1 MIDLKTAPH
10 AILALRVTTGALF
23 LFHGLVKLFVF
34 TPAGTAGYFESIGLP
49 GALGY
54 LTMLVEIAGG
64 LALIL
69 GIKTRIVSL
78 ALVPVL
84 LGAAWFGHGGA
95 GFNWSNA
102 NGASCFM
109 PRWRIESRLR
119 AGLLRIHWQD
129 WVIWVWAP
137 RLSGGCTTMRWG
149 GSMPTPCWL
158 VVPIL

>member
-10 AILALRVTTGALF
+10 AVLALRVTTGALF

-69 GIKTRIVSL
+69 GLKTRLVSL

-84 LGAAWFGHGGA
+84 LGAAWFGHGSS
-95 GFNWSNA
+95 GFNWSNP
-102 NGASCFM
+102 NGGWEYPVMWAILQAS
-109 PRWRIESRLR
+109 L
-119 AGLLRIHWQD
+119 ALLGD
-129 WVIWVWAP
+129 GAYALAP
-137 RLSGGCTTMRWG
+137 SKRT
-149 GSMPTPCWL
+149 
-158 VVPIL
+158 

>member
-1 MIDLKTAPH
+1 MIDNTSAPYG
-10 AILALRVTTGALF
+10 ILALRVTTGALF

-69 GIKTRIVSL
+69 GIKARIVSA

-84 LGAAWFGHGGA
+84 LGAAYFGHGGA
-95 GFNWSNA
+95 GFNWSNP
-102 NGASCFM
+102 NGGWEYPVMWAVVQAALAALGDGAYALV
-109 PRWRIESRLR
+109 PSRKQSFR
-119 AGLLRIHWQD
+119 GQYA
-129 WVIWVWAP
+129 
-137 RLSGGCTTMRWG
+137 
-149 GSMPTPCWL
+149 
-158 VVPIL
+158 

>member
-10 AILALRVTTGALF
+10 ASLALRVTTGALF
-23 LFHGLVKLFVF
+23 LFHGLVKLLVF

-69 GIKTRIVSL
+69 GFKARIVSL

-84 LGAAWFGHGGA
+84 LGAAWFGHGA
-95 GFNWSNA
+95 SGFNWSNP
-102 NGASCFM
+102 NGGWEYPVMWAIVMAALAALGDGPYALS
-109 PRWRIESRLR
+109 PSKR
-119 AGLLRIHWQD
+119 A
-129 WVIWVWAP
+129 
-137 RLSGGCTTMRWG
+137 
-149 GSMPTPCWL
+149 
-158 VVPIL
+158 

>member
-1 MIDLKTAPH
+1 MIDLKTAPY

-49 GALGY
+49 GSLGY

-69 GIKTRIVSL
+69 GIKARIVSL

-84 LGAAWFGHGGA
+84 LGAAWFGHGTS
-95 GFNWSNA
+95 GFNWSNP
-102 NGASCFM
+102 NGGWEYPVMWAIVQAALAALGDGAYALVPGAKQSV
-109 PRWRIESRLR
+109 R
-119 AGLLRIHWQD
+119 AQY
-129 WVIWVWAP
+129 A
-137 RLSGGCTTMRWG
+137 
-149 GSMPTPCWL
+149 
-158 VVPIL
+158 

>member
-1 MIDLKTAPH
+1 MTMIDNTSAPYG
-10 AILALRVTTGALF
+10 ILALRVTTGALF

-69 GIKTRIVSL
+69 GVKTRIVSA

-84 LGAAWFGHGGA
+84 LGAAWFGHGSA
-95 GFNWSNA
+95 GFNWSNP
-102 NGASCFM
+102 NGGWEYPVMWAVVQAALAALGDGAYALV
-109 PRWRIESRLR
+109 PGGKPAGR
-119 AGLLRIHWQD
+119 AQY
-129 WVIWVWAP
+129 A
-137 RLSGGCTTMRWG
+137 
-149 GSMPTPCWL
+149 
-158 VVPIL
+158 

>member
-1 MIDLKTAPH
+1 MIDTTTAPYG
-10 AILALRVTTGALF
+10 ILALRVTTGALF

-54 LTMLVEIAGG
+54 LTMLAEIAGG

-69 GIKTRIVSL
+69 GVRTRLVSA

-84 LGAAWFGHGGA
+84 LGAAWFGHGGS

-102 NGASCFM
+102 GGGWEYPVMWAVVQGVLAALGDGAYALLPGHKSAA
-109 PRWRIESRLR
+109 R
-119 AGLLRIHWQD
+119 ARF
-129 WVIWVWAP
+129 A
-137 RLSGGCTTMRWG
+137 
-149 GSMPTPCWL
+149 
-158 VVPIL
+158 

>member
-1 MIDLKTAPH
+1 MIDNTSAPYG
-10 AILALRVTTGALF
+10 ILALRVTTGALF

-69 GIKTRIVSL
+69 GVKARIVSL

-84 LGAAWFGHGGA
+84 LGAAYFGHGGA

-102 NGASCFM
+102 GGGWEYPVMWAVVQAAVAALGDGAWALV
-109 PRWRIESRLR
+109 PSRKQSFR
-119 AGLLRIHWQD
+119 GQYA
-129 WVIWVWAP
+129 
-137 RLSGGCTTMRWG
+137 
-149 GSMPTPCWL
+149 
-158 VVPIL
+158 